1 MAKSGIQN
9 LQGFQKKLKKRIVDN
24 PEKHLKKLVQRST
37 MLVESTAKESILKG
51 GTGITYQKYNPRRQ
65 HTASAPNE
73 PPASDT
79 GFLVSSI
86 SSKVRKE
93 GTAVIGQII
102 ASAPYAAWLEF
113 GTKAMLKKG
122 GARPF
127 MQPALESNRPK
138 IKRIFKEGGYV
149 D

>member
-24 PEKHLKKLVQRST
+24 PEKHLKHLVQRST
-37 MLVESTAKESILKG
+37 TLVEGHAEQSIMKG

-65 HTASAPNE
+65 HTASAKGE
-73 PPASDT
+73 PPATDT

-86 SSKVRKE
+86 TSSVKKQ
-93 GTAVIGQII
+93 GTAVIGQIV
-102 ASAPYAAWLEF
+102 ASAPYAPYLEF
-113 GTKAMLKKG
+113 GTSTIDP
-122 GARPF
+122 RPF
-127 MQPALESNRPK
+127 MQPALERNRPK

>member
-65 HTASAPNE
+65 HTASA
-73 PPASDT
+73 
-79 GFLVSSI
+79 
-86 SSKVRKE
+86 E
-93 GTAVIGQII
+93 GLSLIHI
-102 ASAPYAAWLEF
+102 
-113 GTKAMLKKG
+113 
-122 GARPF
+122 
-127 MQPALESNRPK
+127 
-138 IKRIFKEGGYV
+138 
-149 D
+149 

>member
-1 MAKSGIQN
+1 MAKKGGIQN

-24 PEKHLKKLVQRST
+24 PEKHLKNLVQRST
-37 MLVESTAKESILKG
+37 TLVEGTAKQSITAG

-65 HTASAPNE
+65 HTASAAGE

-79 GFLVSSI
+79 GFLVSNITSNV
-86 SSKVRKE
+86 KKQ
-93 GTAVIGQII
+93 GTSVIGQII
-102 ASAPYAAWLEF
+102 SSAPYSAYLEF
-113 GTKAMLKKG
+113 GTSDIEP
-122 GARPF
+122 RPY
-127 MQPALESNRPK
+127 MQPALERNRPK

>member
-1 MAKSGIQN
+1 MAKKGGIQN

-37 MLVESTAKESILKG
+37 MLVESTAKQSILKG

-65 HTASAPNE
+65 HTASAAGE

-79 GFLVSSI
+79 GFLVGSI
-86 SSKVRKE
+86 SSNVRKQ
-93 GTAVIGQII
+93 GTSVIGQII
-102 ASAPYAAWLEF
+102 ASAPYAGYLEF
-113 GTKAMLKKG
+113 GTSNIEK
-122 GARPF
+122 RPF
-127 MQPALESNRPK
+127 MQPALERNRPK

>member
-24 PEKHLKKLVQRST
+24 PEKHLKHLVQRST
-37 MLVESTAKESILKG
+37 TLVEGHAKQSIMKG

-65 HTASAPNE
+65 HTASAKGE
-73 PPASDT
+73 PPATDT

-86 SSKVRKE
+86 TSSVKKQ
-93 GTAVIGQII
+93 GTAVIGQIV
-102 ASAPYAAWLEF
+102 ASAPYAPHLEF
-113 GTKAMLKKG
+113 GTSTIDP
-122 GARPF
+122 RPF
-127 MQPALESNRPK
+127 MQPALERNRPK
-138 IKRIFKEGGYV
+138 IKRIFKKGGYV